1 MQAKSRLYGR
11 RIKGDV
17 GPIGI
22 DPRTRLPGAILA
34 PAVSLTGAEQYYDEQ
49 SEVQNFDFGSRMVV
63 DERTFHY
70 SRAGAALV
78 APCTY
83 RLAVNADLNAATTWG
98 MALNVDIAVGD
109 VTCTITPGVGYGE
122 VPNTIGL
129 NELVGGWIE
138 IWGAANAFAW
148 RRIIGNT
155 AILVGVPATMV
166 VTVDRPFNFIVV
178 AAAGV
183 AALHR
188 SIYRNTQTG
197 GVYPGVES
205 ANGLAPIPVTIGNF
219 FWLQTWGPCFIA
231 PQFNAPGFA
240 VGSRDVY
247 LGANGSVLDKLAAEA
262 LGANI
267 SPQRIGYAMGASTLA
282 DGNSDIM
289 LQLAP

>member
-1 MQAKSRLYGR
+1 MQAKSRLYAR
-11 RIKGDV
+11 RLRGDI
-17 GPIGI
+17 GPINT

-49 SEVQNFDFGSRMVV
+49 SIPQNFALGSRMVV
-63 DERTFHY
+63 DERVFHY
-70 SRAGAALV
+70 ARAGAALI

-109 VTCTITPGVGYGE
+109 VTCTITPGAGYGE
-122 VPNTIGL
+122 VANTIGL

-138 IWGAANAFAW
+138 IWGAANLFMW
-148 RRIIGNT
+148 RRIVGNT

-166 VTVDRPFNFIVV
+166 VTVDRPFNAIVV

-188 SIYRNTQTG
+188 SIYRNVQQG
-197 GVYPGVES
+197 GVYFGYES
-205 ANGLAPIPVTIGNF
+205 ANGVSPIPVAIGSF

-240 VGSRDVY
+240 IHSRDVY
-247 LGANGSVLDKLAAEA
+247 LGAGGAVLDLTAMLVA
-262 LGANI
+262 GI
-267 SPQRIGYAMGASTLA
+267 SPQRVGYAMGASTNA

>member
-1 MQAKSRLYGR
+1 MQAKSRLYAR
-11 RIKGDV
+11 RLRGDI
-17 GPIGI
+17 GPLNI
-22 DPRTRLPGAILA
+22 DPASRLPGRIFG
-34 PAVSLTGAEQYYDEQ
+34 PAVSLNGAEQYYDEQ
-49 SEVQNFDFGSRMVV
+49 SVVQNFTFGSRMVV
-63 DERTFHY
+63 DERVFHY
-70 SRAGAALV
+70 ARAGAALV

-83 RLAVNADLNAATTWG
+83 RLAVNADLNAGTTWG

-109 VTCTITPGVGYGE
+109 VTCTITPGAGYGE
-122 VPNTIGL
+122 VPNTIAL

-138 IWGAANAFAW
+138 IWGPANLFMW
-148 RRIIGNT
+148 RRIVGNT

-166 VTVDRPFNFIVV
+166 VTVDRPFNAIVV

-188 SIYRNTQTG
+188 SIYRNSQMG
-197 GVYPGVES
+197 GVYPGYES
-205 ANGLAPIPVTIGNF
+205 ANGIAPIPVANGSF

-240 VGSRDVY
+240 INSRDVY
-247 LGANGSVLDKLAAEA
+247 LGTNGAVLDLTAMLLAGIA
-262 LGANI
+262 
-267 SPQRIGYAMGASTLA
+267 PQRIGYAMGASTNA

>member
-1 MQAKSRLYGR
+1 MRKTTLYGR
-11 RIKGDV
+11 RIRGDI
-17 GPIGI
+17 GPLNI
-22 DPRTRLPGAILA
+22 DPVRRLMSRIIA
-34 PAVSLTGAEQYYDEQ
+34 PAVSLTGYYQDYE
-49 SEVQNFDFGSRMVV
+49 EVSATQHFTIGSRMQV
-63 DERTFHY
+63 DDRTYHY
-70 SRAGAALV
+70 GRGGAALV

-98 MALNVDIAVGD
+98 MALSVDIAVGD
-109 VTCTITPGVGYGE
+109 VTCTITPGAGYGE
-122 VPNTIGL
+122 VPNTVDED
-129 NELVGGWIE
+129 ELVGGWIE

-148 RRIIGNT
+148 RRIVGNT
-155 AILVGVPATMV
+155 AIVVGVPATMV

-188 SIYRNTQTG
+188 CIYRNVQMG
-197 GVYPGVES
+197 GVYPGYES
-205 ANGLAPIPVTIGNF
+205 AVGLPPVPVPLATRF

-231 PQFNAPGFA
+231 PQFNPPGF
-240 VGSRDVY
+240 VTGSRDVY

-262 LGANI
+262 AGANI
-267 SPQRIGYAMGASTLA
+267 SPQRIGYVMGASTVG